1 MSRNAAVNQSVGG
14 KKLENMLNIDD
25 LSNIDSG
32 DLENMM
38 DQLDQEMFSESEAM
52 VEGNENKSVFQS
64 SFMES
69 ISFEESNH
77 TLK

>member
-1 MSRNAAVNQSVGG
+1 MNRKTSANQSVGG

-38 DQLDQEMFSESEAM
+38 DQLDKEMFTE
-52 VEGNENKSVFQS
+52 
-64 SFMES
+64 
-69 ISFEESNH
+69 
-77 TLK
+77 